1 MSGLEVR
8 IPATRR
14 KKTSVYLDPAVYEPF
29 VRACRSS
36 GDSSCGVLEPYMF
49 AYAEAVKRGI
59 PVRTSNLTLNMTI
72 VREVQRE
79 RRILP
84 RGGEDVQVVECG
96 SRDRCGYCFRPTAY
110 KITRWPS
117 TDLCLEEYVCAGCR
131 TMLRYVLQSYGEER
145 LSFDMAKKGE
155 EV

>member
-1 MSGLEVR
+1 MSTEIPLR
-8 IPATRR
+8 IPMVRR
-14 KKTSVYLDPAVYEPF
+14 KKTSVYLDPLVYEPF

-49 AYAEAVKRGI
+49 AYAEAVKRGV

-79 RRILP
+79 RRKLP
-84 RGGEDVQVVECG
+84 RGSEDVQVVECG
-96 SRDRCGYCFRPTAY
+96 SRDRCGYCFQPAAY

-117 TDLCLEEYVCAGCR
+117 TDLCLEEYVCIHCYHNIKYL
-131 TMLRYVLQSYGEER
+131 MQRYGVEKIGEGIR
-145 LSFDMAKKGE
+145 
-155 EV
+155 